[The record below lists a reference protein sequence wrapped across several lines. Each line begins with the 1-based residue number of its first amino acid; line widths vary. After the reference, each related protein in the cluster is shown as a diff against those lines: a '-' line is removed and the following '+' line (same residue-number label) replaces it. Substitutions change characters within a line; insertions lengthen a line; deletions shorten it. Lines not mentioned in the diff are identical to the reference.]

1 MTRGSGSAETG
12 PPAAE
17 PPEAR
22 SPAVVDHLVYATPDL
37 DRTLAETAALT
48 GVRPVPGG
56 SHPGRGPLPHGL
68 KGMGGAPIH
77 LLGLGGGAYFEII
90 GPDPEQ
96 PAPDGPRWFGIDA
109 LTGPRLVTWAVR
121 VTGIAARVAAARAHG
136 YAPGA
141 PVAMSRRTPD
151 GSRLA
156 WQLTPPGT
164 GAGLAPFLLDWGET
178 PHPSGGALPVLPLVS
193 LTASHPGPGAA
204 RAELAA
210 LGVRWPGEPVTAGP
224 TGLTAV
230 LEGRHGRVVFGR
242 GAVAV

>member
-1 MTRGSGSAETG
+1 MTRGSGGAETG
-12 PPAAE
+12 S
-17 PPEAR
+17 PEAG
-22 SPAVVDHLVYATPDL
+22 SPAVLDHLVYATPDL
-37 DRTLAETAALT
+37 DRTLAEITALT

-56 SHPGRGPLPHGL
+56 SHPGRGTGN
-68 KGMGGAPIH
+68 H

-121 VTGIAARVAAARAHG
+121 VTGIAARVAVARAHG
-136 YAPGA
+136 YDPGTPA
-141 PVAMSRRTPD
+141 AMSRRTPD
-151 GSRLA
+151 GGRLA
-156 WQLTPPGT
+156 WQLTSPGT

-178 PHPSGGALPVLPLVS
+178 PHPSEGALPVLPLVA
-193 LTASHPGPGAA
+193 LTASHPDPGAA

-230 LEGRHGRVVFGR
+230 LEGRHGRVAFGR